1 MSTFSEA
8 FQEKFG
14 RRDCPY
20 IHDCDVQITKDF
32 FNRVC
37 KTPAYTNCHHFA
49 KRVGELQTPIFWLQ
63 KLAVDQSRV
72 LEQDIEAKPSEST
85 G

>member
-14 RRDCPY
+14 RKDCPFLF
-20 IHDCDVQITKDF
+20 DCDVQVTKDF

-37 KTPAYTNCHHFA
+37 RVPVYTNCHHFA
-49 KRVGELQTPIFWLQ
+49 KRVGEIQVPMVWLQ
-63 KLAVDQSRV
+63 RVAIDQARV
-72 LEQDIEAKPSEST
+72 AEQDIEHSPQTE
-85 G
+85 

>member
-8 FQEKFG
+8 LQEKFG

-20 IHDCDVQITKDF
+20 IYDCDVQITKDF
-32 FNRVC
+32 FSRVC

-49 KRVGELQTPIFWLQ
+49 KRVGELQTPIVWLQ